1 MQEKHLYEYAVIRV
15 VPRVEREEF
24 VNAGIIVF
32 CKRQKFVKVLFTI
45 NEAKLTMIDPELDI
59 EQIRLNL
66 ESFQKIGEGVKNGG
80 PIARLEVP
88 ERFRW
93 LTAVR
98 SSVIQTSRPH
108 PGLCDDM
115 ERRAQKLFEDYVL

>member
-24 VNAGIIVF
+24 INAGIVVF
-32 CKRQKFVKVLFTI
+32 CKRQKFIKVLFTI
-45 NEAKLTMIDPELDI
+45 DEAKLTMLTPDVDI

-66 ESFQKIGEGVKNGG
+66 ESFQKVGSGAKDGG
-80 PIARLEVP
+80 PIARMEVP

-108 PGLCDDM
+108 PGLCGDL
-115 ERRAQKLFEDYVL
+115 EYRAQKLFEDYVL